1 MKENEICNPT
11 HNKGVY
17 NMIQDSELSRLERF
31 VEKMMKRFSEL
42 RDDKAQLL
50 KDLGERDQIIEELRS
65 NLSTRDSE
73 RGEMSQRVSKIVE
86 QIEEWERT
94 LEEEQGQDV
103 VEQGVESSGVV
114 DSVGAVD
121 DLEDEGRVQHN
132 LFTVASPEK

>member
-1 MKENEICNPT
+1 
-11 HNKGVY
+11 
-17 NMIQDSELSRLERF
+17 MIQDSELSRLERF